1 MFGYMD
7 AAFDRFLKLNNQKKG
22 IDSYQDI
29 VIWLWNIHKSQLAV
43 NNMQLPV
50 KDN

>member
-7 AAFDRFLKLNNQKKG
+7 AAFDSFLKLNNQKKG

-29 VIWLWNIHKSQLAV
+29 VIWLWNIHKKQLTV
-43 NNMQLPV
+43 TN
-50 KDN
+50 